1 MADALQ
7 LRVNLADPQ
16 DIKAKLP
23 HAQTMLDAKRRAVK
37 EAERDFDNWA
47 LLVKRLEV
55 LAGVEAKGKAKGA
68 APGKHGAPM
77 QDAVVQVVENEGR
90 PMTPPRVAEILRE
103 DGVPVTSTNAINAAL
118 YAAAKRGRLV
128 RPRKGL
134 YAPKGYGD
142 PDAEAALDNL
152 LASNSGAQE

>member
-1 MADALQ
+1 MAEKPQ
-7 LRVNLADPQ
+7 LKINLADPE

-23 HAQTMLDAKRRAVK
+23 HARTMLDAKRRIVK

-55 LAGVEAKGKAKGA
+55 LAGVETKGKAKGGA
-68 APGKHGAPM
+68 AGQKGAPM

-118 YAAAKRGRLV
+118 YAAEKHGRLV
-128 RPRKGL
+128 KPRKGL

-142 PDAEAALDNL
+142 PDMEAALDNL
-152 LASNSGAQE
+152 LVSEREAQE